1 MKQYIS
7 LFKQCQLQSAND
19 NVSRIRRKYK
29 DVFLFLLLSGL
40 GRDFH
45 MKKYFL

>member
-29 DVFLFLLLSGL
+29 DVFFI
-40 GRDFH
+40 FTF
-45 MKKYFL
+45 KWPW